1 MEATIS
7 KRRKG
12 LFREATDLDSSSSS
26 GFKMAVI
33 VFSPA
38 NKPYVYGHPSA
49 VSVLYRFL
57 GEQDAD
63 DDDEDDDDNED
74 DEDDE
79 DDDDDDE
86 DDEDDEDD
94 DDDDEDDEDDEDD
107 DGVVIDEDLE
117 ANQEKAVQDGIDK
130 YGLNEHTGVDEVD
143 KKIATLK
150 HFIKI
155 LDLKID
161 HEMKRKDSCTKDNNS
176 EIASSSEERDQSDN

>member
-1 MEATIS
+1 MEMEATIS

-12 LFREATDLDSSSSS
+12 LFGEATDLDSSSSS

-38 NKPYVYGHPSA
+38 NKPYVY
-49 VSVLYRFL
+49 
-57 GEQDAD
+57 
-63 DDDEDDDDNED
+63 
-74 DEDDE
+74 
-79 DDDDDDE
+79 
-86 DDEDDEDD
+86 
-94 DDDDEDDEDDEDD
+94 DDEDD

-117 ANQEKAVQDGIDK
+117 ANQEKEEKAVQDGIDK
-130 YGLNEHTGVDEVD
+130 YGLNEHAGVDELD

-176 EIASSSEERDQSDN
+176 

>member
-1 MEATIS
+1 MEMEATIS

-12 LFREATDLDSSSSS
+12 SFREATDLDSSSSS

-57 GEQDAD
+57 GEQD
-63 DDDEDDDDNED
+63 
-74 DEDDE
+74 DDE
-79 DDDDDDE
+79 DDDDDN
-86 DDEDDEDD
+86 DDEDDED

-117 ANQEKAVQDGIDK
+117 ANEEKAVQDGIDK
-130 YGLNEHTGVDEVD
+130 YGLNEHAGVDEVD

-161 HEMKRKDSCTKDNNS
+161 HEMKRKDSLH
-176 EIASSSEERDQSDN
+176 QG